1 MPSFFV
7 NIQGSNAT
15 GDCCSKC
22 WRSIQKQQGQTSQD
36 HVANTTTTAPSESS
50 SPMETDG
57 SKLDSVVEDIACD
70 PMSYQESFAEE
81 SLEKKSPNKKSKAS
95 YKAMMASITQGT
107 KSSSDIE
114 KEKESLR
121 NVTGGGS
128 FKKIDRI

>member
-1 MPSFFV
+1 MTLLF
-7 NIQGSNAT
+7 NISKGSNAT

-22 WRSIQKQQGQTSQD
+22 WRSLQKQQTKTQEP
-36 HVANTTTTAPSESS
+36 VANEPVANNDIASES

-57 SKLDSVVEDIACD
+57 LKLDGIEAICSHPV
-70 PMSYQESFAEE
+70 SNESSSSEE
-81 SLEKKSPNKKSKAS
+81 SLEKKSPKKKGKPS
-95 YKAMMASITQGT
+95 YRSMMASITQGT
-107 KSSSDIE
+107 KTSSDIE